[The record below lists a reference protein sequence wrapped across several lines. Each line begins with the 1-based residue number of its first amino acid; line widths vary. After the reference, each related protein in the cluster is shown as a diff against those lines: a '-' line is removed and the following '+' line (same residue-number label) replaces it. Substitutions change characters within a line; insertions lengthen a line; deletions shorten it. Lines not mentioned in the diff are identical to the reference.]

1 MNAFDMISEPL
12 LFGQKLCEH
21 LESVHKSVE
30 LAQSLADAAMAQDKE
45 RIAGLRDQVVR
56 TRQEMDALKLS
67 LYAQVKDMHFHSAS
81 GPALNQY
88 LACQDQVVEA
98 ATEFADLVTLH
109 EAEIPAQLH
118 ADLRAFVAQIA
129 NVSRRTLD
137 LTKGLSPE
145 SQSVCSDGGVPNVL
159 DAVRQVHDEN
169 ARTRQLETEF
179 ARRVHE
185 MEGQLAPAAL
195 LSLDKCGDAL
205 REMAAN
211 IEHAADSLYLMIRQT

>member
-1 MNAFDMISEPL
+1 ISEPL
-12 LFGQKLCEH
+12 LFGQELCTH
-21 LESVHKSVE
+21 LEKVHKSVE
-30 LAQSLADAAMAQDKE
+30 LSQSLADAAMTQDKE
-45 RIAGLRDQVVR
+45 RIANLRDQVSSV
-56 TRQEMDALKLS
+56 RQEMDALKLS

-88 LACQDQVVEA
+88 LACQDKVADA
-98 ATEFADLVTLH
+98 AAEFADLVTLH
-109 EAEIPAQLH
+109 GAEIPAELH

-129 NVSRRTLD
+129 NVSRRALD
-137 LTKGLSPE
+137 LTMGLSPE
-145 SQSVCSDGGVPNVL
+145 SQSVCLDGDAPNVL

-179 ARRVHE
+179 ARRVHDR
-185 MEGQLAPAAL
+185 EGQLAPAAL
-195 LSLDKCGDAL
+195 LSLGKCGDAL